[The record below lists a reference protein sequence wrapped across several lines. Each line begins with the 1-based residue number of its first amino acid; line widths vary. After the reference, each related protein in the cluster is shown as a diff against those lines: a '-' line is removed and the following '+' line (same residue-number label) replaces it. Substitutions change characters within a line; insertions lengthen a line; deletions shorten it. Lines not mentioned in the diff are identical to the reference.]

1 MAKTIWIWKGKTLN
15 IIMSEF
21 KFKITQS
28 SGYSY
33 EYTVRANEKIDAFA
47 KIKEYKSKAVAL
59 KRLEEQAL
67 LREFGY
73 YNKKEFKNSLL

>member
-1 MAKTIWIWKGKTLN
+1 
-15 IIMSEF
+15 MSEF

-47 KIKEYKSKAVAL
+47 KIKEYIDERYASPDLIDYELVCD
-59 KRLEEQAL
+59 
-67 LREFGY
+67 
-73 YNKKEFKNSLL
+73 